1 MEMFTTRKK
10 WEEKVRTIW
19 FILIVEVINVVVSH
33 VMAHSVMIE
42 PALKYRFSQLSDF
55 QQESEKNQSFHEE
68 GKALKYNFTEDYIVL
83 YYEEFR
89 HVTD

>member
-33 VMAHSVMIE
+33 VMAHFVMIE
-42 PALKYRFSQLSDF
+42 PALKYRFLQLSDLE
-55 QQESEKNQSFHEE
+55 QEKKQSFHVE
-68 GKALKYNFTEDYIVL
+68 GKHIKI
-83 YYEEFR
+83 
-89 HVTD
+89 

>member
-33 VMAHSVMIE
+33 VTTHFVMIE
-42 PALKYRFSQLSDF
+42 PALKYRFSQLSTLDL
-55 QQESEKNQSFHEE
+55 ETEKRDSF
-68 GKALKYNFTEDYIVL
+68 KNMSLLVL
-83 YYEEFR
+83 E
-89 HVTD
+89 

>member
-33 VMAHSVMIE
+33 VTAHFVMIE
-42 PALKYRFSQLSDF
+42 PALKYRFLTTQRFRTGKWKETVILSG
-55 QQESEKNQSFHEE
+55 EKKQ
-68 GKALKYNFTEDYIVL
+68 
-83 YYEEFR
+83 
-89 HVTD
+89 